1 MLTCNYVNK
10 GDLHMNSLHKWM
22 EDNKMSVAQM
32 SEKLDISRAAVHLYI
47 KGKNSPSA
55 LTSMK
60 IRKITGL
67 KFSEIIDCSE
77 QEIVAWKQWL
87 ERYAEKNKNNL

>member
-1 MLTCNYVNK
+1 
-10 GDLHMNSLHKWM
+10 MNSLNKWM
-22 EDNKMSVAQM
+22 TENKVSIAQM
-32 SEKLDISRAAVHLYI
+32 AEKLEISRAAVHLYI

-77 QEIVAWKQWL
+77 QEIFAWKQWL
-87 ERYAEKNKNNL
+87 ERYAEKSQKNL